1 MRVRIPKENRDVR
14 RAAFMRNFKRITFFL
29 LYAALWALGY
39 LFYLSN
45 PNNKP
50 FEWWAML
57 VFCVLVAASGFFIF
71 NIGKFLTEK
80 SFVGI
85 IKSMSVSRTYGR
97 GVTRDGRFKIDY
109 HTYRVLKI
117 TDSKGKKRKLKFQ
130 LFDDGYDLYYREGD
144 TVTYFRGT
152 TYPLSLEAEERGEH
166 ICLLCG
172 VRAIETKKH
181 GERQTN
187 TEYCEACGK
196 GLVKISSLEK
206 LEK

>member
-14 RAAFMRNFKRITFFL
+14 RAAFMRNFKRITLFL

-45 PNNKP
+45 PLHKP

-57 VFCVLVAASGFFIF
+57 IFCVIVVLSGSFIF

-187 TEYCEACGK
+187 TEYCEACGR